1 MRLTRMF
8 AVSMAILA
16 LLVGAMLGRI
26 LWGEWN
32 SYRAARAGLHA
43 LQLVQRGMVAAEKLS
58 FERGPVNAVMGDAVP
73 ADPTKRARL
82 AAARAASDQAL
93 AALAAALADPRT
105 NEDGRPRTVTAIA
118 ARLAAARAAVD
129 AVADLPPG
137 QRTPQRLTAAVEGM
151 FALIPMVLDDVTGYA
166 AAAEQA
172 YPNLAKILMK
182 ARFAVELREYAG
194 RLGSRLTVALAS
206 GQPLAETEH
215 TQILFLR
222 GQIEQ
227 LRHLIVMST
236 SAIDRNPRVLAALRT
251 MDEGYFTS
259 GLALVT
265 GVERDSRA
273 HQPYGMDTAQFAQR
287 YVPFMTP
294 ILAVRDVLL
303 EAALDQAR
311 QDYETAQHEL
321 LLACLTGAAI
331 LLAMTLLM
339 IMLRARVMVPLA
351 RATRALVKLGNG
363 DFSIRVHETRRQDEI
378 GDLLRA
384 LGQLRAAGLEKQQ
397 LELERQRLIEEL
409 RLRADTDYLTG
420 ILNRRAFTAAGN
432 QRLRR
437 AREHKLALAVI
448 LFDVDRFKAV
458 NDSHGHDAGDQVLIR
473 IAALAREEL
482 RDGEILA
489 RYGGEEFV
497 IMPGNC
503 DLQGA
508 SAVAERMRRAIEA
521 APLTLSN
528 GHVLHV
534 TASFGVAASEGPH
547 LALDSLFHAAD
558 LALYRAKHQG
568 RNRVECEPA

>member
-1 MRLTRMF
+1 MRLTRLF
-8 AVSMAILA
+8 AVSMAVLA
-16 LLVGAMLGRI
+16 LLVGAMLSRI

-32 SYRAARAGLHA
+32 NYRAARGGLHA

-58 FERGPVNAVMGDAVP
+58 FERGPANAVLGDAVP
-73 ADPTKRARL
+73 PDPAKRARL
-82 AAARAASDQAL
+82 ASARAASDQAL
-93 AALAAALADPRT
+93 AQLQQALALQPAPTAGVAGATGQLALQ
-105 NEDGRPRTVTAIA
+105 
-118 ARLAAARAAVD
+118 LAAARRAVD
-129 AVADLPPG
+129 AVAARPPAE
-137 QRTPQRLTAAVEGM
+137 RTPQRLTAAVEQM
-151 FALIPMVLDDVTGYA
+151 FALIPVVLDDVTAYA
-166 AAAEQA
+166 GAAEQA

-215 TQILFLR
+215 TQIQFLR

-236 SAIDRNPRVLAALRT
+236 SAIDRDPRVLAALRQ
-251 MDEGYFTS
+251 MDDSYFSS
-259 GLALVT
+259 GLALVS

-303 EAALDQAR
+303 EAALDQAS
-311 QDYETAQHEL
+311 QDYDAAQREL
-321 LLACLTGAAI
+321 LLACLTGGAI
-331 LLAMTLLM
+331 LLALTLLM
-339 IMLRARVMVPLA
+339 TIVQLRVVAPLA
-351 RATRALVKLGNG
+351 RATGAIVKLGNG
-363 DFSIRVHETRRQDEI
+363 DFSVGVHGSARQDEI

-384 LGQLRAAGLEKQQ
+384 LAHLRTAGMEKLRLEH
-397 LELERQRLIEEL
+397 ERQGLIDEL

-420 ILNRRAFTAAGN
+420 ILNRRAFTSAGN

-437 AREHKLALAVI
+437 AREHRLSLAVI

-458 NDSHGHDAGDQVLIR
+458 NDCHGHDAGDQVLVR

-497 IMPGNC
+497 IMPACCN
-503 DLQGA
+503 LQA
-508 SAVAERMRRAIEA
+508 ATAVAERVRRAIEA
-521 APLTLSN
+521 APLTLAN
-528 GHVLHV
+528 GHVLQV

-547 LALDSLFHAAD
+547 QALDSLFHAAD
-558 LALYRAKHQG
+558 LALYRAKHLG
-568 RNRVECEPA
+568 RNRVEFQST

>member
-1 MRLTRMF
+1 MRLTRLF
-8 AVSMAILA
+8 ALSMAILA

-32 SYRAARAGLHA
+32 SYRAARSGLQA
-43 LQLVQRGMVAAEKLS
+43 LQLVQRGMIAAEKLS
-58 FERGPVNAVMGDAVP
+58 FERGPVNAVLGDAVP
-73 ADPTKRARL
+73 PDPAKRSRL
-82 AAARAASDQAL
+82 ALARAASDLALAQLQTAL
-93 AALAAALADPRT
+93 AATPGGQPGAAGP
-105 NEDGRPRTVTAIA
+105 IA
-118 ARLAAARAAVD
+118 GQLAAARRAVD
-129 AVADLPPG
+129 AVAARAPAE
-137 QRTPQRLTAAVEGM
+137 RTPQRLTAAVEQM
-151 FALIPMVLDDVTGYA
+151 FALIPVVLDDVTQYA
-166 AAAEQA
+166 GAAEQA
-172 YPNLAKILMK
+172 YPGLAKILMK

-215 TQILFLR
+215 TQIQFLR

-236 SAIDRNPRVLAALRT
+236 SAIDRDPRVLAALRA
-251 MDEGYFTS
+251 MDESYFSS
-259 GLALVT
+259 GLALVA

-311 QDYETAQHEL
+311 QDYHTAQREL
-321 LLACLTGAAI
+321 LLACVTGGAI

-339 IMLRARVMVPLA
+339 TMLRARLMVPLA
-351 RATRALVKLGNG
+351 RATRALVRLGNG
-363 DFSIRVHETRRQDEI
+363 DFSIRVHESQRQDEI

-384 LGQLRAAGLEKQQ
+384 LAQLRTASMEKQR
-397 LELERQRLIEEL
+397 LEQERQHLIEEL

-432 QRLRR
+432 LRLRR
-437 AREHKLALAVI
+437 AREHKLSLAVI

-458 NDSHGHDAGDQVLIR
+458 NDCHGHDAGDQVLVR

-497 IMPGNC
+497 IMPSSC
-503 DLQGA
+503 DLQA
-508 SAVAERMRRAIEA
+508 AYAVAERMRRAIEA
-521 APLTLSN
+521 APLTLAN

-534 TASFGVAASEGPH
+534 TASFGVAASDGPH
-547 LALDSLFHAAD
+547 HALDSLFHAAD

-568 RNRVECEPA
+568 RNQVECQAA